1 MPADFLLHLPMCS
14 RHVPVFS
21 SPVNYVVL
29 SSGHNASRSQRTS
42 LFSGCW
48 YDVAPRRLDELTS
61 GGVLFLTRDTLSVL
75 KEEAGIPKCD
85 PCTWGDRW
93 RPLQSLWDSSLR
105 ARLGSRHA
113 CSISAVGF
121 CDLSK
126 CDETLR
132 KYTVPSLDV
141 RVSRVVLLIAN
152 ASSTFS
158 GRKSS

>member
-42 LFSGCW
+42 LFGGCW

-75 KEEAGIPKCD
+75 KEEAASPSVIH
-85 PCTWGDRW
+85 
-93 RPLQSLWDSSLR
+93 
-105 ARLGSRHA
+105 ALGGTDGAPYSPYGTQA
-113 CSISAVGF
+113 
-121 CDLSK
+121 
-126 CDETLR
+126 
-132 KYTVPSLDV
+132 
-141 RVSRVVLLIAN
+141 
-152 ASSTFS
+152 
-158 GRKSS
+158 